1 MEFFRLVRILNLL
14 PGFFVTNANLVTYK
28 VLFDHVIVII
38 TSLRTIFL
46 HFSVR
51 TGGVKSQLWE
61 LLFFNIFSYLAV
73 AYNLDSKQAMN
84 SAMQERFFE

>member
-1 MEFFRLVRILNLL
+1 MFLLSKFFKYLRAFGKFLALNEVFQVGQNFEFIAW
-14 PGFFVTNANLVTYK
+14 FFVTNANLVTYK

-51 TGGVKSQLWE
+51 TWGVKSQL
-61 LLFFNIFSYLAV
+61 
-73 AYNLDSKQAMN
+73 
-84 SAMQERFFE
+84 

>member
-51 TGGVKSQLWE
+51 TGGGQVPALRVA
-61 LLFFNIFSYLAV
+61 IFQY
-73 AYNLDSKQAMN
+73 
-84 SAMQERFFE
+84 F

>member
-1 MEFFRLVRILNLL
+1 MFLLSKFSKYLRAFGKFLALNEVFFFFYNFEFIAW
-14 PGFFVTNANLVTYK
+14 FFVTNANLVTYK

-51 TGGVKSQLWE
+51 TWGVKSQL
-61 LLFFNIFSYLAV
+61 
-73 AYNLDSKQAMN
+73 
-84 SAMQERFFE
+84 